1 MFFFSCL
8 LTEHWYWF
16 APERDLHEW
25 YAENFPDA
33 AGPIPERL
41 AAELTAVAAWNRRRE
56 WRKTLAICIGEGRST
71 VDAIAEFEIQELD
84 NDIPHLEELAH
95 RVYARAA
102 NHQELQ
108 LHEFSM
114 LPTASGES
122 IATLESYQQDGELV
136 FRYRSW
142 SRADEHHVMNLNI
155 TTRDGQFLPNIIET
169 GQIATESMVFEQ
181 ERV

>member
-16 APERDLHEW
+16 APDLDLADW
-25 YAENFPDA
+25 YRETFPESS
-33 AGPIPERL
+33 GEIPERL
-41 AAELTAVAAWNRRRE
+41 AAELTAVAAWNRRRD
-56 WRKTLAICIGEGRST
+56 WRKTLAVFIGEGRHT
-71 VDAIAEFEIQELD
+71 VDAIAEFEIQLLPSPQQ
-84 NDIPHLEELAH
+84 NLEEFAQLIYGKASQH
-95 RVYARAA
+95 DSIT
-102 NHQELQ
+102 

-122 IATLESYQQDGELV
+122 IATLESYDAQQEKV

-142 SRADEHHVMNLNI
+142 SQADARSVMNFTI
-155 TTRDGQFLPNIIET
+155 TTRDAQFLPNVIET

-181 ERV
+181 ETV